1 MRVSEECFQESNA
14 PGLPA
19 DPKEDENLN
28 REVDDCLTD
37 NASQDLLGDQTGSRS
52 LGVDLG
58 VWQSASHYDGLRR
71 QLVRFGRA
79 YGSTH

>member
-19 DPKEDENLN
+19 DPDEDENLN

-58 VWQSASHYDGLRR
+58 VWQSTSHYDRSR
-71 QLVRFGRA
+71 QLVRFGEA